1 MQPYV
6 FNISEMQDFQRCRFR
21 WWAKWVMDFVPAHEA
36 QPLGFGKLIHRI
48 FESFHLGLSMADSI
62 AQHRGNWLSLMAT
75 TTDEVDIAVGTKVL
89 KQLDDLTEALLL
101 WHDTYPVEYDLE
113 VEVPFEME
121 LGNGLVAR
129 GRPDRVAVRHG
140 LLWHVQH
147 KALAS
152 GTHFGVFTDLAKR
165 SYHEHLYAEALMA
178 KYKGSVKGYGG
189 TQFDLIRKLKY
200 RTKVTKANPLGECKR
215 YEEMFQ
221 QVPVAIDLESPLHEH
236 VMESIKAHAREM
248 CQARIRW
255 NTHGEVPAPNENM
268 NGGAYGNSP
277 DEYFRVLTGEYELG
291 DPRYFK
297 KREDTYETPEGS
309 DAE

>member
-1 MQPYV
+1 MV

-21 WWAKWVMDFVPAHEA
+21 WWAKWVMDWVPLHEA
-36 QPLGFGKLIHRI
+36 QPLSFGKLIHRI
-48 FESFHLGLSMADSI
+48 FETYSGGQCDMLECINL
-62 AQHRGNWLSLMAT
+62 HRGNWLSLMAT
-75 TTDEVDIAVGTKVL
+75 TNDEVDIAVGLKVL
-89 KQLDDLTEALLL
+89 KQLDDLTEALVQ
-101 WHDTYPVEYDLE
+101 WHDTYPFEIE
-113 VEVPFEME
+113 CIEAEVPFEID
-121 LGNGLVAR
+121 LGDGLVGR

-165 SYHEHLYAEALMA
+165 SYHEHMYAEGLMV
-178 KYKGSVKGYGG
+178 KYAGQFKGYGG

-221 QVPVAIDLESPLHEH
+221 QVPVNIDLDSPLHEH
-236 VMESIKAHAREM
+236 VMDSIRHHAREM
-248 CQARIRW
+248 RSCRHRW
-255 NTHGEVPAPNENM
+255 LSIGEVPAPNENM

-309 DAE
+309 EQE